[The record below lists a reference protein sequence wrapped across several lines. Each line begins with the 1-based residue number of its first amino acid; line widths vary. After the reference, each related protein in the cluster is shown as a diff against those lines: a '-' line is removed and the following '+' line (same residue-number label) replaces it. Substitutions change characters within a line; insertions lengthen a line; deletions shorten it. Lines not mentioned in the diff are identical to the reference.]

1 MAITFL
7 LEAAAVLATFVHP
20 NHIVSAYAH
29 EDSLTCRLPAT
40 PSSLVINSKGKLII
54 ASANMKITNK
64 QVE

>member
-7 LEAAAVLATFVHP
+7 LEAAAVLATFAHP
-20 NHIVSAYAH
+20 NHIVCLCSWD
-29 EDSLTCRLPAT
+29 ELTCRLPAT

-54 ASANMKITNK
+54 ACTNMKITNK